1 MIRHSWECLQS
12 SLNAGEAYFLFT
24 WKSRAAKGWT
34 LCPWRKPG
42 RAILKRCPITKHHS
56 PSIKVI
62 SLVAEIFPSF
72 QIFYLRWCR
81 GKGWL
86 DWQLRISTLIC
97 QSSGVHTIGHVI
109 APSSFQFIPP
119 PSLWCVL
126 WLQGPRRNS
135 GHHIHVCHKMMEEGR
150 KERAK
155 DIKQTT
161 ASSERFAKVS
171 TQHHSL
177 ELSYMVTPSCKGS
190 WRMYPLFWVSR
201 FYCYK
206 TREAWILGGHLAASA
221 ISRNFP
227 RIKKVKRGMY
237 HDPS

>member
-1 MIRHSWECLQS
+1 
-12 SLNAGEAYFLFT
+12 
-24 WKSRAAKGWT
+24 
-34 LCPWRKPG
+34 
-42 RAILKRCPITKHHS
+42 
-56 PSIKVI
+56 
-62 SLVAEIFPSF
+62 
-72 QIFYLRWCR
+72 
-81 GKGWL
+81 
-86 DWQLRISTLIC
+86 
-97 QSSGVHTIGHVI
+97 
-109 APSSFQFIPP
+109 
-119 PSLWCVL
+119 
-126 WLQGPRRNS
+126 
-135 GHHIHVCHKMMEEGR
+135 MMEEGR

-177 ELSYMVTPSCKGS
+177 ELSYI
-190 WRMYPLFWVSR
+190 MYPLFWVSR